1 LEIEWKNNHLVKK
14 ELSKTLKIN
23 QTTLSLEVLE
33 KQEEVIKI
41 KEIFNIPIRKNHKLI
56 LLL

>member
-1 LEIEWKNNHLVKK
+1 ME
-14 ELSKTLKIN
+14 KTLKIN